1 MTAFYA
7 NVAAPI
13 AYDEGRAAFPLH
25 LSDPQVG
32 YAARSRM
39 IPVRFCSPV
48 APYDPELPGIYEAH
62 IMYTVED
69 LVQRL
74 ELDNWVAIANT
85 TSLPLGKSWME
96 MGFFDR
102 KAVVT
107 AVNKY
112 ISNREKET
120 NKKTQ
125 ELKQAIEDKAGHRS
139 AFDGVKLPGMFGT

>member
-1 MTAFYA
+1 M
-7 NVAAPI
+7 VAPI
-13 AYDEGRAAFPLH
+13 GYNEGRVAFPLH

-48 APYDPELPGIYEAH
+48 APYDPELPAIYESH

-85 TSLPLGKSWME
+85 TSLPLGKSWIQ

-102 KAVVT
+102 KAVVS
-107 AVNKY
+107 AVNKF

-125 ELKQAIEDKAGHRS
+125 ELKQAIEDKTPTKS
-139 AFDGVKLPGMFGT
+139 LFDGARLPGMFGA